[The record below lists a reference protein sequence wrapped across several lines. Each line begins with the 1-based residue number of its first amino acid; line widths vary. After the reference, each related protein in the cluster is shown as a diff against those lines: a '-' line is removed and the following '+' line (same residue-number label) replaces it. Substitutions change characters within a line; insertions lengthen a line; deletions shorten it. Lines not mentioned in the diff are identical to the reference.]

1 MSITGNPELRAW
13 YNAVLSSS
21 LRSRLNQNTDS
32 IIFIRLVSFCTDYK
46 NNEMKGNTGP
56 VIQERSFFNG
66 EMTVFF
72 IRLRICIIQSEK
84 EKQQTK
90 EDSYDD
96 LVLFFDDL

>member
-1 MSITGNPELRAW
+1 
-13 YNAVLSSS
+13 
-21 LRSRLNQNTDS
+21 
-32 IIFIRLVSFCTDYK
+32 
-46 NNEMKGNTGP
+46 MKGNTGP

-72 IRLRICIIQSEK
+72 IRLRTCIIQSEK